1 MLSFYNFKLCLAQSI
16 VIIDSYFEK
25 RFYYCIYALFINF
38 SMINQRLT
46 NITALI
52 IMPGLTYYKVNLDRV
67 VQITK
72 NHHKNIKTCVK
83 YFSIISNQRLT
94 IRLTNKFMR
103 SIKFVCSIRVNRWFA
118 CNYWFFTN
126 KIVWFSKLALNQ
138 MSYNDFFDNYDSGI
152 SVF

>member
-1 MLSFYNFKLCLAQSI
+1 MLSFFIFKLCLAPSTVI
-16 VIIDSYFEK
+16 VYSYFEES
-25 RFYYCIYALFINF
+25 FYYCVYVLFMNL

-52 IMPGLTYYKVNLDRV
+52 IMPGLSYNKLDFDRV

-72 NHHKNIKTCVK
+72 NHHKNIKLCLK

-94 IRLTNKFMR
+94 IDLTNKFIR
-103 SIKFVCSIRVNRWFA
+103 SIEFVCLRRVNRWFG
-118 CNYWFFTN
+118 CNYWFYTN

-138 MSYNDFFDNYDSGI
+138 TSYNDFFDKYDSGI

>member
-1 MLSFYNFKLCLAQSI
+1 MLSFFIFKLCLAPSTVI
-16 VIIDSYFEK
+16 VYSYFEES
-25 RFYYCIYALFINF
+25 FYYCVYVLFMNL

-52 IMPGLTYYKVNLDRV
+52 IMPGLSYNKLDFDRV

-72 NHHKNIKTCVK
+72 NHHKNIKLCLK

-94 IRLTNKFMR
+94 IDLTDKFIR
-103 SIKFVCSIRVNRWFA
+103 SIEFVCLRRVNRWFG
-118 CNYWFFTN
+118 CNYWFYTN

-138 MSYNDFFDNYDSGI
+138 TRYNSFFDKYDSGI
-152 SVF
+152 SAF